1 MTIFLRLYLQEVS
14 LDNNR
19 DSGVGKTNLVL
30 RFKGGQFLYDS
41 KPTIGVEFE
50 SKNIQIDNKCV
61 KCQIW
66 DTAGQDRFK
75 AIASVYYRGAVGAL
89 IVYDI
94 TRA

>member
-1 MTIFLRLYLQEVS
+1 M
-14 LDNNR
+14 
-19 DSGVGKTNLVL
+19 
-30 RFKGGQFLYDS
+30 YDS

-50 SKNIQIDNKCV
+50 SKTLKIESKTV

-94 TRA
+94 SRAETF